1 MANKTTGS
9 GQWTNMGNV
18 TTNPLGS
25 YSDSKTYNFL
35 DMVSY
40 EGGSYICLENETIGV
55 RPSPGESTDRWFC
68 SSVPGEATPD
78 FKNLVTETKEAAKTA
93 KEKATDAEVSA
104 KNSNDSAMA
113 ASSAATLAIDAAKNA
128 ENSKDVVA
136 GYKRAAEKAA
146 NDAASSKESVDTK
159 IAGLDE
165 TFANKTNSSMQ
176 SINDAADAKAE
187 EIKTE
192 INTTKQQAINTI
204 TNQQDASVNIV
215 KTEGEKIITKV
226 GNDAKTVA
234 DDRATVEEATQTV
247 LNNAQEVAQN
257 TQTVASNTEKAAV
270 SAEGAKTS
278 ADNAAQSAKS
288 VEDASKQIEQNKK
301 DIDSLKEELSKI
313 PEEKKILDLTSY
325 SKAGTISNSGSF
337 SESGSKQ
344 VKVDIPIS
352 NIASEYSEYFEDQ
365 PILNVKSDPNKIYQ
379 ARIWLE
385 ISGSAGYEAIP
396 SKSTWLNSIREIIPI
411 KNIASAFL
419 QITRIDG
426 RDIADK
432 NDAVQAISV
441 DLEKLWETGDI
452 SYDNELSRK
461 AFEIEAYYNSN
472 MTRTSFS
479 GIVFPVYPGE
489 TLIVDGIKLSTAY
502 CRLDENFQLIDAYK
516 LSNHEKTGSVAY
528 IKDSIEI
535 NSYSDKISRNF
546 IIPENVRY
554 IAISKSALFEDS
566 LYYINSRPTN
576 AEYDSH
582 SISALKQ
589 HYPQLKNFKGQYD
602 RNNDTCQMISS
613 KCDPLLIN
621 EANVKYR
628 PYLEGNS
635 GDFWIFEDFKCKR
648 FANTIAR
655 RGDIVWFDGTAL
667 RALKNPYAHEGND
680 TAPNAH
686 YDIVIVGGGAGGVG
700 AAYALCNSGLRVCLI
715 EKENNLGGT
724 HTSGGVFS
732 QIASPIGDWYK
743 SIAEDAYNCAAMR
756 FSGNKEF
763 LSDEEE
769 TSFNKLW
776 RGSKHNT
783 NSKDIGNLNI
793 YSPFYLYQK
802 YHDDLTAGGIE
813 IRYNRKF
820 SSCKELDG
828 VVISATFKNLISGG
842 EETVTAN
849 YFIDSTGDCY
859 LARYGKT
866 LDVDYFIGSDPK
878 DKYEETAVKTLPENP
893 HYDINTLDQIYLY
906 GNYNSAFNINSDGEL
921 FTAESPY
928 AEKDNDLPNIEGVT
942 KGQNSAGSIPYYNH
956 TEVPPH
962 SINPSYYPGV
972 CSYVSPDYYCGI
984 TNEEF
989 VKNGYDITRVL
1000 AENKAKA
1007 HYKLNKKTTS
1017 TFFIE
1022 TMPMLGIREGY
1033 RMKCDYMVTQKD
1045 VETTITSENYNEKHI
1060 VVLSSWYVDIHKN
1073 TTVDTDSVQC
1083 TYMNGIPYEAM
1094 IPCTQKNVL
1103 VACRGYGASHIAL
1116 AAIRLTK
1123 TMLSLGYAAGK
1134 ALLQARKNWI
1144 NDVRDIDIT
1153 ILQNDIEISKQ
1164 IKEIEDFILSKK

>member
-1 MANKTTGS
+1 MELIKRIRTTSGDAQIDYLSLANLPSSDATLTKSGS
-9 GQWTNMGNV
+9 FADAAVVGTKI
-18 TTNPLGS
+18 TKIEKEIADKAT
-25 YSDSKTYNFL
+25 
-35 DMVSY
+35 
-40 EGGSYICLENETIGV
+40 LENGVVKFWKASTEESRTDTLLYSVDISSIGGTGGLDLENLTLSVSQVGNYQRLSMSDGTTTKNVDIPITTI
-55 RPSPGESTDRWFC
+55 TDEQ
-68 SSVPGEATPD
+68 VQTA
-78 FKNLVTETKEAAKTA
+78 VTEYLDANPVQTG
-93 KEKATDAEVSA
+93 AT
-104 KNSNDSAMA
+104 
-113 ASSAATLAIDAAKNA
+113 
-128 ENSKDVVA
+128 
-136 GYKRAAEKAA
+136 
-146 NDAASSKESVDTK
+146 
-159 IAGLDE
+159 
-165 TFANKTNSSMQ
+165 Q
-176 SINDAADAKAE
+176 
-187 EIKTE
+187 
-192 INTTKQQAINTI
+192 
-204 TNQQDASVNIV
+204 
-215 KTEGEKIITKV
+215 
-226 GNDAKTVA
+226 
-234 DDRATVEEATQTV
+234 EEAEQI
-247 LNNAQEVAQN
+247 QKN
-257 TQTVASNTEKAAV
+257 TNDIAA
-270 SAEGAKTS
+270 
-278 ADNAAQSAKS
+278 
-288 VEDASKQIEQNKK
+288 
-301 DIDSLKEELSKI
+301 LKEELSKI

-337 SESGSKQ
+337 SEYGSKQ

-489 TLIVDGIKLSTAY
+489 TLIVDGIKLNTAY

-554 IAISKSALFEDS
+554 IAISKSELFDDS

-602 RNNDTCQMISS
+602 RNNDTCQIISS
-613 KCDPLLIN
+613 KCDPLVLN

-724 HTSGGVFS
+724 HTSGGLFS

-793 YSPFYLYQK
+793 YNPFYLYQK